1 MTTDKFR
8 LTRTPSDA
16 VRMISDAIPA
26 GEEQWSLVET
36 TSGSRKEKRERTGDE
51 HEKEKERWRGAGKER
66 QRERRMEKDRTN
78 PEKSCSKRDS
88 RRDDKYA
95 SIRSDHI
102 HGHSSGSRQ
111 RENVTGQLSRELLKF
126 LISPAKL
133 SIRQIQ
139 TEGKVL
145 QPRMGKRAQELRKI
159 NPPGGVAGGKSDR
172 TPLIIVL
179 RM

>member
-1 MTTDKFR
+1 MRRNGRGNAGGGKTEQIPRKAALRETADAMTST
-8 LTRTPSDA
+8 LA
-16 VRMISDAIPA
+16 
-26 GEEQWSLVET
+26 
-36 TSGSRKEKRERTGDE
+36 
-51 HEKEKERWRGAGKER
+51 
-66 QRERRMEKDRTN
+66 
-78 PEKSCSKRDS
+78 
-88 RRDDKYA
+88 YA
-95 SIRSDHI
+95 DHN

-111 RENVTGQLSRELLKF
+111 RENVTGQLSRGLLKF

-159 NPPGGVAGGKSDR
+159 DPPRGVAGEKSDR